1 MRVPGNRTELEP
13 VRRHPWPTV
22 EYPIDSRGTLREPLA
37 GWVALGRHA
46 GRWFHLV
53 VQYPASLEEWFVPAP
68 TASWT
73 PGAGPTAT
81 PLWPVVKE
89 KGPPPPGG
97 EPHHPPRLGARVRD
111 ASPKGRDPQ

>member
-53 VQYPASLEEWFVPAP
+53 VQYPASLEEWFVPRADRILDAWRWTDRDAP
-68 TASWT
+68 L
-73 PGAGPTAT
+73 AGG
-81 PLWPVVKE
+81 E
-89 KGPPPPGG
+89 GKGPPS
-97 EPHHPPRLGARVRD
+97 ARR
-111 ASPKGRDPQ
+111 